1 MSQENVEKVRR
12 GFAEYNR
19 GDVEGA
25 LQEWAPHAVWDWS
38 NGHGFDAGVYRG
50 RDEIRAFWQQRSAAW
65 EEDRLEIVDLV
76 EVGDDRVIVEN
87 VAYLRGRDG
96 IEVEARSAWL
106 VTFQDGEQISLTLYQ
121 TMREALEAAGLS
133 E

>member
-1 MSQENVEKVRR
+1 MSEENVEKVRR

-25 LQEWAPHAVWDWS
+25 LEEWAPDAVWDWS

-50 RDEIRAFWQQRSAAW
+50 HDEIRAFWQERGAAW
-65 EEDRLEIVDLV
+65 EEVRIELIDLI
-76 EVGDDRVIVEN
+76 EVQDDQVIVEN
-87 VAYLRGRDG
+87 VGYLRGRDG

-106 VTFQDGEQISLTLYQ
+106 ITFRDGKQTSLTLYQ
-121 TMREALEAAGLS
+121 TKQEALEAARLS